1 MYSRCNLRYKMIEY
15 ATCDDAGAIPG
26 KAIGKTKE
34 RNGAQIMADIIQT
47 FGKAIGRLAADSP
60 ARSRQLL
67 VTGLKA
73 FRGVLRYAPDK
84 RLPPSRQYSAVAL
97 NRVMC
102 HVLDHAETSALV
114 SVFQPCE
121 LLEAMEITPMC
132 AEMLSAYINGS
143 QAEAIFADAAENEGI
158 AETYCSYHRVLLG
171 TAYLNVLPKPA
182 MVVNTSLVCDAN
194 HLTFR
199 ELAARYNVPHYYV
212 DVPPEQSEESV
223 AYVADQFRDLA
234 GFLQEHLGRRLEKQK
249 LRETMVR
256 SKRTV
261 ESLRACLSEKKAHSL
276 SGDVTSE
283 MYEIYLSH
291 NGLGSPAAEQYADTL
306 LRDLRAAPPARGIR
320 LLWLHTIPVWQTPV
334 KELFDLN
341 DRCQIVTC
349 DMCTESL
356 TDVDPDLPY
365 ESMARRLVYSPWNGG
380 QKRVGAALALADE
393 LQVDGV
399 ICFCHWGCKQTMGL
413 SALFKSELEKA
424 GFPTLILNGDGCD
437 RRNSSDGQTATRLNA
452 FLEMLEGLRYG

>member
-1 MYSRCNLRYKMIEY
+1 
-15 ATCDDAGAIPG
+15 
-26 KAIGKTKE
+26 
-34 RNGAQIMADIIQT
+34 
-47 FGKAIGRLAADSP
+47 
-60 ARSRQLL
+60 
-67 VTGLKA
+67 
-73 FRGVLRYAPDK
+73 
-84 RLPPSRQYSAVAL
+84 
-97 NRVMC
+97 
-102 HVLDHAETSALV
+102 
-114 SVFQPCE
+114 
-121 LLEAMEITPMC
+121 MC

-143 QAEAIFADAAENEGI
+143 LAEAVFADAAENEGI
-158 AETYCSYHRVLLG
+158 AETYCSYHKVLLG
-171 TAYLNVLPKPA
+171 TAYLNVMPKPA

-199 ELAARYNVPHYYV
+199 ELSSRYHVPHFYV
-212 DVPPEQSEESV
+212 DVPPERSGESV

-234 GFLQEHLGRRLEKQK
+234 GFMQDHLGRRLDEQK

-261 ESLRACLSEKKAHSL
+261 ENLRACLSEKRTHSL
-276 SGDVTSE
+276 PGDVTSE

-356 TDVDPDLPY
+356 SDVDPDLPY

-380 QKRVGAALALADE
+380 QKRVEAALALADE

-413 SALFKSELEKA
+413 SALFKNELEKA

-437 RRNSSDGQTATRLNA
+437 RRNASDGQTATRLNA